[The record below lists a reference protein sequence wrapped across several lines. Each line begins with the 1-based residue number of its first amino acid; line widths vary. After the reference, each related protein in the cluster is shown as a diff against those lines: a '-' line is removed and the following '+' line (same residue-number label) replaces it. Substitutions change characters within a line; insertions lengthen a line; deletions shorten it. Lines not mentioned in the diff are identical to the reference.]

1 MMIRF
6 ERGVDKYHRLLWEF
20 DTWLRER
27 YKYNYEDSDEVIQ
40 TYQEV
45 RDKLWEYLKDENIDL
60 YGDA

>member
-1 MMIRF
+1 MLIRF

-45 RDKLWEYLKDENIDL
+45 RDKLWEHLNLEKIDL
-60 YGDA
+60 YGDD